1 MRLLIVDDEA
11 PARQRLRRMLAE
23 RCPGCEVLGE
33 AASGEEAL
41 AACRG
46 APVDLVLMDIRMPG
60 IGGLEAA
67 AQLAELATPPA
78 VIFVTAYEEHA
89 LAAFES
95 QAVDYLLKPIR
106 GERLEEALRK
116 ARVLTRPQLAALRR
130 HEEARSC
137 VTAHYRGGV
146 RRIPVD
152 TVLGFQADQKYTTV
166 FHDGGE
172 TLLEDSLVSLE
183 ERFGERFLRV
193 HRNALVAKARLA
205 GLDRGG
211 DGRWRVL
218 VGDRGLSFEVS
229 RRHLAEIRGWLKGG
243 G

>member
-1 MRLLIVDDEA
+1 ME
-11 PARQRLRRMLAE
+11 
-23 RCPGCEVLGE
+23 
-33 AASGEEAL
+33 
-41 AACRG
+41 
-46 APVDLVLMDIRMPG
+46 IRMPG

-116 ARVLTRPQLAALRR
+116 ARVLTRPQLAALRQ

-152 TVLGFQADQKYTTV
+152 RVLGFQADQKYTTV

-183 ERFGERFLRV
+183 ERFEDRFLRV
-193 HRNALVAKARLA
+193 HRNALVAKARLT
-205 GLDRGG
+205 GLDRGD